1 MVDAGDH
8 DAVARLEGVRPIIE
22 YQFHAARKDDVEVEG
37 VGVVHREL
45 RVPLVLHDEP
55 AGQTGCHTEVEG
67 RRLSDRPSR
76 WRALLGREHD
86 R

>member
-37 VGVVHREL
+37 VGVVHREID
-45 RVPLVLHDEP
+45 VPAVIDDEP
-55 AGQTGCHTEVEG
+55 AGKSWAPTLRSKVGACPIAEPMAG
-67 RRLSDRPSR
+67 FAR
-76 WRALLGREHD
+76 
-86 R
+86 